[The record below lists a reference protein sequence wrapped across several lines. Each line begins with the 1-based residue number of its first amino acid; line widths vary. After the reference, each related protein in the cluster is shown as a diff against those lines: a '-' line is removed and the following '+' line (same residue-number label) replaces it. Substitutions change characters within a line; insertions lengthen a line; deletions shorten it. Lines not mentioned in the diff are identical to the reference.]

1 MSTEDVWTLIRKAYV
16 FSLPLVMMDNT
27 RIISTN
33 VAEPEEGKAPI
44 NQMSHARKLADA
56 SFDQVVTPNVDTLYS
71 QVFFDLSEDAL
82 VIHKPAADRFLN
94 SLVIT
99 RALGKR
105 FCSTELR
112 IARHA
117 PQEHSGSMG

>member
-44 NQMSHARKLADA
+44 NQVGDIGLSL
-56 SFDQVVTPNVDTLYS
+56 LYGCCR
-71 QVFFDLSEDAL
+71 
-82 VIHKPAADRFLN
+82 P
-94 SLVIT
+94 
-99 RALGKR
+99 
-105 FCSTELR
+105 TELLV
-112 IARHA
+112 
-117 PQEHSGSMG
+117 